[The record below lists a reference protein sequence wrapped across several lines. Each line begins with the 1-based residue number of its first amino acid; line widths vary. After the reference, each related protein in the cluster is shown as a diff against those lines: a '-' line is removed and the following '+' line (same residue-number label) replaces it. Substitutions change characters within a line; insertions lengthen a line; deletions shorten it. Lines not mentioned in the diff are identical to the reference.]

1 MAILEIPQS
10 PDALSPEWLTAALQS
25 SGATTARVASLDYEP
40 IAAGVGFLGKLG
52 RLRLRYA
59 EDGQGGGKGDA
70 KGGGKAPP
78 RTLIVKQPTPDANS
92 RQLARMFRFY
102 EREVSFYRDVGSGAG
117 IRVPTVYFGAADPP
131 SGDFVMLMEDL
142 APARVGD
149 QLAGCNAEDAR
160 SAVGALARCHALWWE
175 NPRLKS
181 FAWLPATNDPI
192 NQFAQ
197 VAYQQCW
204 EPFVAFV
211 GAQMTPALRRTGET
225 LATNVIRMLDGFVER
240 PNTLVHGDY
249 RADNLFFGDA
259 GQGAAALAAVDWQ
272 VTSRGAGA
280 FDLAYFLSGNVS
292 ADVRKSIEMDLLR
305 HYTDILR
312 DNGVQGYGFDRCLE
326 DYRFGVLFCLL
337 YSVIVIGT
345 LDPTNARGVAVFH
358 ANFERVAAAIADLD
372 AGSMM
377 PR

>member
-1 MAILEIPQS
+1 MAIVEIPRS
-10 PDALSPEWLTAALQS
+10 PDALSPEWLTAALR
-25 SGATTARVASLDYEP
+25 SGGAAGGAMNAEVASFDYEP

-59 EDGQGGGKGDA
+59 EDGKGL
-70 KGGGKAPP
+70 P
-78 RTLIVKQPTPDANS
+78 RTLVVKQPTQDARS
-92 RQLARMFRFY
+92 RQLAIMFRFY
-102 EREVSFYRDVGSGAG
+102 EREVRFYHEIGSDAG
-117 IRVPTVYFGAADPP
+117 IRVPTMHFGAADPQ

-149 QLAGCNAEDAR
+149 QLAGCSARDAH
-160 SAVGALARCHALWWE
+160 SAVGAIAKCHAVWWQD
-175 NPRLKS
+175 PRLTA

-192 NQFAQ
+192 NHFAQ
-197 VAYQQCW
+197 LAYQQCW
-204 EPFVAFV
+204 EPFVQFV
-211 GAQMTPALRRTGET
+211 GGKMTPALRRTGET
-225 LATNVIRMLDGFVER
+225 LATNVVRMLDGFVER

-249 RADNLFFGDA
+249 RADNLFFDDT
-259 GQGAAALAAVDWQ
+259 GQGPPAIAAVDWQ
-272 VTSRGAGA
+272 VSSRGAGA

-292 ADVRKSIEMDLLR
+292 TEVRRSIEMDLLK
-305 HYTDILR
+305 HYTDTLR
-312 DNGVQGYGFDRCLE
+312 ENGVGEYGPETCLE
-326 DYRFGVLFCLL
+326 DYRYGVLFCLL

-372 AGSMM
+372 AAAMM